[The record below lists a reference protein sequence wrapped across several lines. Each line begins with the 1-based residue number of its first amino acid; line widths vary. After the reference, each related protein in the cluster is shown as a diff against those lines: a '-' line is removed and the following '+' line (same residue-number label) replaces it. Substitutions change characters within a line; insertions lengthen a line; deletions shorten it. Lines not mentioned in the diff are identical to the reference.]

1 LLTIRVSLNQEAR
14 MTKLVNLPVEKRL
27 LDRQA
32 ADLIRT
38 NILTGLLS
46 PGRRLPEAQLAL
58 ELAVSRGTV
67 RAALAQLAHE
77 RLVRQVAFT
86 KWEVSGTSLQDAW
99 EVYTLRSMLEGLAA
113 RLAARRGSA
122 DARARLKEAGRLLT
136 GAIREARFQD
146 ITEADFRVHQEI
158 VAMTG
163 HARLVDQHRLVLQ
176 QVRFHMVHAGF
187 MPRNY
192 RELAQQHEALI
203 SAVVEGHADL
213 AESLARGHNVTE
225 IAALEDLLSAEI
237 GSEAEAGAGARP

>member
-1 LLTIRVSLNQEAR
+1 MS
-14 MTKLVNLPVEKRL
+14 KLVKLPVEKRL

-38 NILTGLLS
+38 NILTGQLL

-99 EVYTLRSMLEGLAA
+99 EVYTLRSTLEGLAA
-113 RLAARRGSA
+113 RLAACHGSA
-122 DARARLKEAGRLLT
+122 DARVQLQEVGRSLT
-136 GAIREARFQD
+136 SAIREARFRD
-146 ITEADFRVHQEI
+146 VTEADFRVHEQI

-187 MPRNY
+187 LPRNY
-192 RELAQQHEALI
+192 RELAEQHQALIAAVVGGDADQAEAL
-203 SAVVEGHADL
+203 
-213 AESLARGHNVTE
+213 ARSHNVNE
-225 IAALEDLLSAEI
+225 IAALEDLLAGQVESV
-237 GSEAEAGAGARP
+237 SEAKSQVGS

>member
-1 LLTIRVSLNQEAR
+1 MS
-14 MTKLVNLPVEKRL
+14 KLVNLPVEKRL

-38 NILTGLLS
+38 NILTGLLP

-86 KWEVSGTSLQDAW
+86 KWEVSGTSLRDAW
-99 EVYTLRSMLEGLAA
+99 EVYTLRSSLEGLAA
-113 RLAARRGSA
+113 RLAARWGS
-122 DARARLKEAGRLLT
+122 DEGRTRLREVGRLLT
-136 GAIREARFQD
+136 SAIRDARFQD

-176 QVRFHMVHAGF
+176 QVRFHMIHAGF
-187 MPRNY
+187 LPRNY
-192 RELAQQHEALI
+192 RELAEQHQALI
-203 SAVVEGHADL
+203 AAVVEGEADL
-213 AESLARGHNVTE
+213 AESLARSHNVNE
-225 IAALEDLLSAEI
+225 IAALEDLLAAETERA
-237 GSEAEAGAGARP
+237 SEAGASARP

>member
-1 LLTIRVSLNQEAR
+1 MS
-14 MTKLVNLPVEKRL
+14 KLVNLPVEKRL

-38 NILTGLLS
+38 NILTGLLP

-99 EVYTLRSMLEGLAA
+99 EVYTLRSTLEGLAA
-113 RLAARRGSA
+113 RLAARRGAPES
-122 DARARLKEAGRLLT
+122 RIRLQEAGQLLAS
-136 GAIREARFQD
+136 AIREARFQD
-146 ITEADFRVHQEI
+146 VTEADFRVHREI

-176 QVRFHMVHAGF
+176 QVRFHMIHAGF
-187 MPRNY
+187 LPRNY
-192 RELAQQHEALI
+192 RELSDQHQALI
-203 SAVVEGHADL
+203 AAVVEGDADL
-213 AESLARGHNVTE
+213 AESLARSHNVNE
-225 IAALEDLLSAEI
+225 IAALEDLL
-237 GSEAEAGAGARP
+237 AGDIADASQAGTGEKP

>member
-1 LLTIRVSLNQEAR
+1 MS
-14 MTKLVNLPVEKRL
+14 KLVNLPVEKRL

-38 NILTGLLS
+38 NILTGLLPPS
-46 PGRRLPEAQLAL
+46 RRLPEAQLAL

-86 KWEVSGTSLQDAW
+86 KWEVSGTSLRDAW
-99 EVYTLRSMLEGLAA
+99 EVYTLRSSLEGLAA
-113 RLAARRGSA
+113 RLAARRG
-122 DARARLKEAGRLLT
+122 DAEGRVQLQEVGRLLT
-136 GAIREARFQD
+136 SAIRDGRFQD

-176 QVRFHMVHAGF
+176 QVRFHMIHAGF
-187 MPRNY
+187 LPRNY
-192 RELAQQHEALI
+192 RELAEQHQALI
-203 SAVVEGHADL
+203 AAVVGGDADL
-213 AESLARGHNVTE
+213 AETLARSHNVNE
-225 IAALEDLLSAEI
+225 IAALEDLLAAETERT
-237 GSEAEAGAGARP
+237 SEVSAGART